1 MIQLKLLS
9 ACLVFVLLTA
19 CIQED
24 VLLQDKDSSAVEKS
38 STRVSLAEALKRAD
52 RMFERI
58 SEPDTRSAARVVKSV
73 QFIGGSGTRSD
84 GDNPLYYV
92 VNYENEGGFAVLGAD
107 TRLDGVYAIS
117 DGGHLNMDATT
128 FNLGLNVFFSFSPKY
143 A

>member
-1 MIQLKLLS
+1 MKQLKLLS

-117 DGGHLNMDATT
+117 D
-128 FNLGLNVFFSFSPKY
+128 
-143 A
+143 